1 MAKPHP
7 KSTDGLMRYL
17 RDQKGI
23 SISGSS
29 QKRKLMNM
37 GYYHGYKGYRY
48 INTPSNRIA
57 YTKFEELISVYD
69 FDAQLKALFYPCVM
83 LIETAVKNYVLDIL
97 VSSTNSENFIVIYN
111 QLLDNYKM
119 FSTKGKIYKNAFN
132 RQKAEDKFK
141 RELKRRLELRNRIY
155 KVQTDAYGNGN
166 KIADHYL
173 RNDANLPIWAT
184 FELLSLGEFG
194 HFVSCLNQNCRM
206 DISKKLGIRPSDD
219 TNAMMPQRLIY
230 ATKDLRNAIA
240 HNDVIFDTRFRTG
253 KIDKQVGNA
262 ISNATGVK
270 NLTFGT
276 ITDYLVLI
284 IYQLKLL
291 CISKKEMKRVES
303 GFEDIVEKLRLA
315 IPTNIF
321 NKIIHT
327 DNHTKI
333 TQLKKF
339 ISL

>member
-1 MAKPHP
+1 MSEPRP

-17 RDQKGI
+17 RDKKGI

-29 QKRKLMNM
+29 QKRKLMNI

-48 INTPSNRIA
+48 IYSPLNKIP
-57 YTKFEELISVYD
+57 YTKFEELISIYD
-69 FDAQLKALFYPCVM
+69 FDTQLKSLFYPSVM
-83 LIETAVKNYVLDIL
+83 LIETALKNYVLDTL
-97 VSSTNSENFIVIYN
+97 VTSTNSENFIIIYN

-119 FSTKGKIYKNAFN
+119 FSTSAKTYKSTVE
-132 RQKAEDKFK
+132 RRKAEDKFK
-141 RELKRRLELRNRIY
+141 FELKRRLDLRNRIY

-184 FELLSLGEFG
+184 FELFSFGEFG
-194 HFVSCLNQNCRM
+194 HFVSCLNKNCRIK
-206 DISKKLGIRPSDD
+206 ISTKLGIRSADD

-253 KIDKQVGNA
+253 KIDKQVGHA
-262 ISNATGVK
+262 ISNVTGIN
-270 NLTFGT
+270 NLTFRT
-276 ITDYLVLI
+276 ITDYLALI

-291 CISKKEMKRVES
+291 QVSKTEMKRTIS
-303 GFEDIVEKLRLA
+303 GFEDIAEKLRLN
-315 IPTNIF
+315 IPINVF
-321 NKIIHT
+321 NQIIHT

-333 TQLKKF
+333 SLLKQFVSK
-339 ISL
+339 